1 MSPAERVANDGAPV
15 HRRGTARDRVI
26 STALELFAQHGVHGT
41 SLQMIADK
49 LGVTKAAV
57 YHQFNS
63 KEAIVLAAAE
73 VELARFEAVVAA
85 AEAEPTRKRARDTLL
100 AGMVDMAVD
109 QGRRMS
115 TILSDPVIVDFF
127 AHDREFHDVTH
138 RLRRLLFGDDAGPA
152 ARVRTA
158 MLIATI
164 SGTVMHPFVVDLDD
178 ETMRTELLRLA
189 RRLLD
194 LPA

>member
-1 MSPAERVANDGAPV
+1 MGSADPVANDAVPARG
-15 HRRGTARDRVI
+15 RGTARDRVI
-26 STALELFAQHGVHGT
+26 ATALELFARHGVHGT
-41 SLQMIADK
+41 SLQMIADRI
-49 LGVTKAAV
+49 GVTKAAV

-73 VELARFEAVVAA
+73 VELARFEAVVAT
-85 AEAEPTRKRARDTLL
+85 AEAEPTRKRARDALL
-100 AGMVDMAVD
+100 TGMVDMAVD

-115 TILSDPVIVDFF
+115 TILSDPVIVDYF
-127 AHDREFHDVTH
+127 AHDREFHDVTN

-178 ETMRTELLRLA
+178 EVLRAELLRLA
-189 RRLLD
+189 RRFLG
-194 LPA
+194 LPG